1 MSSFEL
7 TPNNTHALQKETL
20 TCELQKEK
28 SGLQHLVVGE
38 VAIER
43 GPWCGARTRLRWPCR
58 HLRCCCAV
66 VVQRIGVGRGR
77 WLEPCVLSCGSA
89 AEDGSREVG
98 DHRGCGA
105 DAKLQT
111 ELPKTNLKNWRAPH
125 CIGARR
131 GPHFTHR
138 RAASRPFVLAG
149 REAGGHVSGD
159 PVPGGGRRRRG
170 WPASGRGRRG
180 GPRGS
185 SRAVDFGPSS
195 ERKEPMDLT
204 GSGSRRCG
212 IGKISPDLA
221 HRGTASPRRA
231 ARIAW
236 AAPKRTS
243 RWLRGGV
250 VAH

>member
-138 RAASRPFVLAG
+138 RAASPAG
-149 REAGGHVSGD
+149 
-159 PVPGGGRRRRG
+159 
-170 WPASGRGRRG
+170 
-180 GPRGS
+180 
-185 SRAVDFGPSS
+185 
-195 ERKEPMDLT
+195 
-204 GSGSRRCG
+204 CQ
-212 IGKISPDLA
+212 
-221 HRGTASPRRA
+221 RA
-231 ARIAW
+231 APTRLTHCT
-236 AAPKRTS
+236 RTCHK
-243 RWLRGGV
+243 LQGGFTARMTQTGAGSFCPLPMV
-250 VAH
+250 DGN

>member
-28 SGLQHLVVGE
+28 SGLQHLVAGE
-38 VAIER
+38 LAIER
-43 GPWCGARTRLRWPCR
+43 DPWCGAGTRLRWPWC
-58 HLRCCCAV
+58 HLLWGTALHWRSSWTALHPPKSCIPCWMPAGCTNATNALHSYMS
-66 VVQRIGVGRGR
+66 QTARGLYRSNDTDWCWEFLPSPHGGWQLTEKGMTMRGGIVG
-77 WLEPCVLSCGSA
+77 
-89 AEDGSREVG
+89 
-98 DHRGCGA
+98 
-105 DAKLQT
+105 
-111 ELPKTNLKNWRAPH
+111 
-125 CIGARR
+125 
-131 GPHFTHR
+131 
-138 RAASRPFVLAG
+138 SRPFFLAR
-149 REAGGHVSGD
+149 REAGGHMSAD
-159 PVPGGGRRRRG
+159 PVPSGGRRRRG
-170 WPASGRGRRG
+170 QPERRTPRQLQGRGFW
-180 GPRGS
+180 
-185 SRAVDFGPSS
+185 AVVG
-195 ERKEPMDLT
+195 EEEPVDLT